1 MTWND
6 TDLRWIAE
14 RRPETSAP
22 DKHTTARA
30 RAALLEEAFAAPP
43 AARPVRARAKRPRR
57 RALAVLVPALALA
70 AVVLLALPGKHT
82 PAPSGIGVPEA
93 AAAPVARLAANLRT
107 QAAPAGDATLVIRR
121 QYPGN
126 GEKMIPGADLY
137 VDRGGY
143 FYARTP
149 AGLPARARLRQRQRR
164 ARLRPRARSRGGGV
178 RRRHHHRPQRLAL
191 SVLEPGTPPPA
202 IADDPAW
209 LDNWVWGN
217 GMDALIAGAG
227 RPEIRAGVL
236 HLYASIKGLTVKDTT
251 SHGRHVLIISAGVF
265 GDDRVRDAHDRR
277 RHRRPDRNGRRGSR
291 QRAERPR
298 RVHRH
303 ARDRR
308 RPGPRIGAV
317 ALSTGFRPRG
327 RA

>member
-1 MTWND
+1 MND

-22 DKHTTARA
+22 DEHTTARA

-149 AGLPARARLRQRQRR
+149 AGLPAALASGKGRDEHVFDRELAAAAAAFDGDITTARK
-164 ARLRPRARSRGGGV
+164 
-178 RRRHHHRPQRLAL
+178 RLAL

-265 GDDRVRDAHDRR
+265 GDDRIETLTIDADTGV
-277 RHRRPDRNGRRGSR
+277 PIEMVGGEAGKAPN
-291 QRAERPR
+291 A
-298 RVHRH
+298 RVEYTVTRET
-303 ARDRR
+303 
-308 RPGPRIGAV
+308 V
-317 ALSTGFRPRG
+317 ADLAHG
-327 RA
+327 